1 MLLPLTWRKALMELL
16 WRTFFEVKIP
26 NSPAEF
32 IKGCLDSALEDLG
45 DDSHVTIPTAHLK
58 RIMDGYWEAMELV
71 ADQQKL
77 IDAFTDDV

>member
-1 MLLPLTWRKALMELL
+1 M
-16 WRTFFEVKIP
+16 KIP

-77 IDAFTDDV
+77 IDAFTEDA

>member
-1 MLLPLTWRKALMELL
+1 MLLPLTCRKALVELL
-16 WRTFFEVKIP
+16 WRIFSEVKIP

-32 IKGCLDSALEDLG
+32 IKGCLDSALDDLG
-45 DDSHVTIPTAHLK
+45 DESHVTIPTAHLK

-77 IDAFTDDV
+77 IDAFTEDA

>member
-1 MLLPLTWRKALMELL
+1 MLLPLTWRKVLVELL
-16 WRTFFEVKIP
+16 WRTFSEVKIP

-45 DDSHVTIPTAHLK
+45 DDSHVTIPTVHLK

>member
-1 MLLPLTWRKALMELL
+1 VPLTWRKALVELL
-16 WRTFFEVKIP
+16 WRIFSKVKIP

-32 IKGCLDSALEDLG
+32 IKGCLDRAFDDLG
-45 DDSHVTIPTAHLK
+45 DDSHVTIETAQLK

>member
-1 MLLPLTWRKALMELL
+1 MLLPLTWRKVLVELL
-16 WRTFFEVKIP
+16 WRTFSEVKIP

>member
-1 MLLPLTWRKALMELL
+1 M
-16 WRTFFEVKIP
+16 KIP

-45 DDSHVTIPTAHLK
+45 DDSQVTISTADLK
-58 RIMDGYWEAMELV
+58 QIMDGYYQAMQLV

-77 IDAFTDDV
+77 IDVLTENA

>member
-1 MLLPLTWRKALMELL
+1 MLLPLTWRKVLVALL
-16 WRTFFEVKIP
+16 WRTFSEVKIP

-71 ADQQKL
+71 ADQQKV
-77 IDAFTDDV
+77 IDAFTKNV

>member
-1 MLLPLTWRKALMELL
+1 M
-16 WRTFFEVKIP
+16 KIP

-45 DDSHVTIPTAHLK
+45 DDNQVTISTADLK
-58 RIMDGYWEAMELV
+58 QVMDGYYQAMRLV

-77 IDAFTDDV
+77 IDVLTKDA

>member
-1 MLLPLTWRKALMELL
+1 M
-16 WRTFFEVKIP
+16 KIP

-45 DDSHVTIPTAHLK
+45 DGSQVTIPTENLK
-58 RIMDGYWEAMELV
+58 QIMDGYYQAMRLV

-77 IDAFTDDV
+77 IDALTKDA

>member
-1 MLLPLTWRKALMELL
+1 M
-16 WRTFFEVKIP
+16 KIP

-32 IKGCLDSALEDLG
+32 IKGCLDRAFDDLG
-45 DDSHVTIPTAHLK
+45 DDSHVTIETAQLK

>member
-1 MLLPLTWRKALMELL
+1 MGLL
-16 WRTFFEVKIP
+16 WRISTFKVKIP

-58 RIMDGYWEAMELV
+58 RIMDGYWEALELV
-71 ADQQKL
+71 AHQQSL
-77 IDAFTDDV
+77 INALTDND

>member
-1 MLLPLTWRKALMELL
+1 
-16 WRTFFEVKIP
+16 VKIP

-45 DDSHVTIPTAHLK
+45 DGSQVTIPTENLK
-58 RIMDGYWEAMELV
+58 QIMDGYYQAMRLV

-77 IDAFTDDV
+77 IDALTKDA

>member
-1 MLLPLTWRKALMELL
+1 
-16 WRTFFEVKIP
+16 
-26 NSPAEF
+26 
-32 IKGCLDSALEDLG
+32 
-45 DDSHVTIPTAHLK
+45 VTIPTAHLK

>member
-1 MLLPLTWRKALMELL
+1 MLLPLTWRKALVELL
-16 WRTFFEVKIP
+16 WRTFSEVKIP
-26 NSPAEF
+26 NSPAKF

>member
-1 MLLPLTWRKALMELL
+1 MGLL
-16 WRTFFEVKIP
+16 WKRQRRIFFKVKIP

-71 ADQQKL
+71 ADQQKV
-77 IDAFTDDV
+77 IDAFTKNA

>member
-1 MLLPLTWRKALMELL
+1 M
-16 WRTFFEVKIP
+16 KIP
-26 NSPAEF
+26 NSPAEL
-32 IKGCLDSALEDLG
+32 IKGRLDSVFERLG
-45 DDSHVTIPTAHLK
+45 DDVTIPTADLK

>member
-1 MLLPLTWRKALMELL
+1 MLQPLTWRKVLMELW
-16 WRTFFEVKIP
+16 WRTFFKVKTP

-32 IKGCLDSALEDLG
+32 IKGCLDSALDDLG

-77 IDAFTDDV
+77 IDAFTKDV

>member
-1 MLLPLTWRKALMELL
+1 MLLPLAWRKALVELL
-16 WRTFFEVKIP
+16 WRNFSKVKIP

-77 IDAFTDDV
+77 IDAFTKDV

>member
-1 MLLPLTWRKALMELL
+1 MPLTWRKALVELL
-16 WRTFFEVKIP
+16 WRIFSKVKIP

-32 IKGCLDSALEDLG
+32 IKGCLDRAFDDLG
-45 DDSHVTIPTAHLK
+45 DDSHVTIETAQLK

>member
-1 MLLPLTWRKALMELL
+1 MLLPLTCRKALVELL
-16 WRTFFEVKIP
+16 WRTFSEVKIP

-45 DDSHVTIPTAHLK
+45 DDSHVTIPTSQLK

-71 ADQQKL
+71 AAQKNV
-77 IDAFTDDV
+77 IDAFIDDV